1 MSTLKVNSII
11 PVAGVP
17 TGGGGGIVQM
27 KQTVKT
33 DTFSTTS
40 TSAVDVTGMS
50 VTITPTSSSSK
61 ILITYNLRA
70 SCENIQ
76 MSFFLKRGSTTIY
89 VGNGDG
95 NRIQASSV
103 IGGIVDPSSVNRT
116 PQENVVFF
124 IDSPATTSAVTYKIQ
139 TQVNQGDGYV
149 NRSRNDSNDVFRA
162 RTASSIT
169 AIEVSA

>member
-1 MSTLKVNSII
+1 MSQLKVNSII

-17 TGGGGGIVQM
+17 TGGAGGIVQM

-40 TSAVDVTGMS
+40 TSATDVTGMS
-50 VTITPTSSSSK
+50 VSITPTSTSSK

-76 MSFFLKRGSTTIY
+76 MSFFLLRDSTTIY
-89 VGNGDG
+89 VGDAAG

-116 PQENVVFF
+116 PQENIVFF
-124 IDSPATTSAVTYKIQ
+124 IDSPATTSAITYKIQ
-139 TQVNQGDGYV
+139 TQVNQGDGFV

-162 RTASSIT
+162 RVASSIT